1 MVSNVIVYIFVETKP
16 KYMKTVISYNNNFY
30 PYNFQFVPMGGDNIF
45 LDYEIDGSKFFL
57 VKFRTIDLANNQII
71 LSIVKL

>member
-1 MVSNVIVYIFVETKP
+1 
-16 KYMKTVISYNNNFY
+16 MKTLLSLNNNFY
-30 PYNFQFVPMGGDNIF
+30 PYNGQFIAQGGDNLF

>member
-1 MVSNVIVYIFVETKP
+1 MTTTFTLTMGSLLHKVETI
-16 KYMKTVISYNNNFY
+16 Y
-30 PYNFQFVPMGGDNIF
+30 
-45 LDYEIDGSKFFL
+45 LDYEIDGTRFFL

>member
-1 MVSNVIVYIFVETKP
+1 MRLTNAHILNQKQIS
-16 KYMKTVISYNNNFY
+16 MKTVLIYENNFY
-30 PYNFQFVPMGGDNIF
+30 PYNAQFIAVAGDNVY
-45 LDYEIDGSKFFL
+45 LNYEIDGTRFFL

>member
-1 MVSNVIVYIFVETKP
+1 VRLTNAHILNQKQIS
-16 KYMKTVISYNNNFY
+16 MKTVLIYENNFY
-30 PYNFQFVPMGGDNIF
+30 PYNAQFIAVAGDNVY
-45 LDYEIDGSKFFL
+45 LNYEIDGTRFFL

>member
-1 MVSNVIVYIFVETKP
+1 
-16 KYMKTVISYNNNFY
+16 MKTVLIYENNFY
-30 PYNFQFVPMGGDNIF
+30 PYNAQFIAQAGDNVF

>member
-1 MVSNVIVYIFVETKP
+1 VRLTNAQILNLKTIS
-16 KYMKTVISYNNNFY
+16 MKTVLIYENNFY
-30 PYNFQFVPMGGDNIF
+30 PYNAQFIAQAGDNLF

-71 LSIVKL
+71 LSIIKL

>member
-1 MVSNVIVYIFVETKP
+1 MRLLNAYFKTTI
-16 KYMKTVISYNNNFY
+16 MKTVISYNNNFY

-57 VKFRTIDLANNQII
+57 VKFRTIDVANNQII
-71 LSIVKL
+71 LSIVKI